1 MLTHSIAITDKEL
14 FDAYLK
20 SSPYGSSDLN
30 FTNLFMWRH
39 LYKLKYRVI
48 DDLLWI
54 SGVYYDKPFL
64 LPPLFKDSGA
74 LAALPA
80 SLEVLKGHF
89 DKVNHPFM
97 IKFLPAEV
105 VAFFESIAPQH
116 FRFQRDR
123 DNDDYI
129 YLSKDLMELK
139 GRKLHSK
146 KNHLNFFRKHM
157 EFDYV
162 PLTKELM
169 GDCLALTQRLKTGN
183 YSDLELDL
191 LQNEEFA
198 IKEAL
203 QHMDQLQLV
212 GSAIWVDGQLEAFTF
227 GEKLTEDTM
236 LVHIEKANAE
246 IRGLYQA
253 INQQFCIH
261 HCEDVIYVNREED
274 MGFDYLRKAKESYNP
289 IKMLEKYDVFLN
301 I

>member
-1 MLTHSIAITDKEL
+1 
-14 FDAYLK
+14 
-20 SSPYGSSDLN
+20 
-30 FTNLFMWRH
+30 MWRH
-39 LYKLKYRVI
+39 LYELKYEVI
-48 DDLLWI
+48 DDLLWF

-64 LPPLFKDSGA
+64 LPPLFKDTGA
-74 LAALPA
+74 LAALPT
-80 SLEVLKGHF
+80 SVEILKGRF
-89 DKVNHPFM
+89 DKTNHPFM
-97 IKFLPAEV
+97 IKFLPGEIMEL
-105 VAFFESIAPQH
+105 FESAAPQH

-162 PLTKELM
+162 PLTKNLM
-169 GDCLALTQRLKTGN
+169 EDCLALTQRLKEGN
-183 YSDLELDL
+183 YSPIELDL
-191 LQNEEFA
+191 LQNEELA

-203 QHMDQLQLV
+203 QHMDQLHIV
-212 GSAIWVDGQLEAFTF
+212 GGAISVDDQVEAFTF

-236 LVHIEKANAE
+236 LVHIEKANAD

-261 HCEDVIYVNREED
+261 HCEDVTYVNREED
-274 MGFDYLRKAKESYNP
+274 MGFENLRKAKESYNP